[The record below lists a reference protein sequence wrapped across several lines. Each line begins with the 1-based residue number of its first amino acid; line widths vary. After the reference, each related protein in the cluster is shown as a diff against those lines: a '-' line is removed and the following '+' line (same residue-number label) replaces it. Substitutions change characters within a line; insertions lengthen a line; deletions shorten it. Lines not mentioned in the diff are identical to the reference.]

1 MRFQASAASGDANYA
16 SQRAACEVAG
26 SAKDFRWRITVG
38 QVVPVLVGY
47 VCVWGAIKSKWQNVI
62 CIFMT
67 PLNGALNIAIV

>member
-47 VCVWGAIKSKWQNVI
+47 VCVG
-62 CIFMT
+62 CH
-67 PLNGALNIAIV
+67 